1 MPRFKV
7 AFLFVLTIFL
17 SNLVDA
23 QAQFN
28 NPGPVS
34 LCINGSYYLSPTT
47 INGTFYSAN
56 SSVATVDSRG
66 YVTGIAIGTTEVS
79 LITDGGTVT
88 ASVTVGSTSSL
99 TITDNTALPNYK
111 FILNTPQ
118 GPQEMGAII
127 NYVGYKGFTYSSQTR
142 PTNTGYYRASKQV
155 SNEAGCAVPFYII
168 KCDACATIVLSDILI
183 GSQNWMEKN
192 LDVTTYRN
200 GDPIPQVTDLSAWAN
215 LTSGAWCYVNNDLS
229 NNSTYGK
236 LYNWYAVTDPRGLAP
251 EGWHVPSDADFTILS
266 NYLGGNSVAGNKMM
280 STGISLWPSPNSNAT
295 NSSGFTGV
303 PGGYRL
309 PNGGFNAL
317 GEWAVFW
324 SSDVDSYD
332 WQLRSN
338 SSRFDKYPDSKTFG
352 FSVRLLEGGHYIGQ
366 PYGGGI
372 VAYIF
377 VDGDPGYVA
386 GKQHGLIAATSDQ
399 SSGIRW
405 DNGSWVTTGATET
418 VIGKGFDNTNT
429 IISVQGTT
437 STSYAA
443 GLARA
448 HNGGGYNDWYLPSKD
463 ELHKLYLNRVAIGG
477 FTNNVYWS
485 STEKSNS
492 ASWYESFEIAP
503 FLRQSYATKGN
514 GYNVRAIR
522 TF

>member
-1 MPRFKV
+1 
-7 AFLFVLTIFL
+7 
-17 SNLVDA
+17 
-23 QAQFN
+23 
-28 NPGPVS
+28 
-34 LCINGSYYLSPTT
+34 
-47 INGTFYSAN
+47 
-56 SSVATVDSRG
+56 
-66 YVTGIAIGTTEVS
+66 
-79 LITDGGTVT
+79 
-88 ASVTVGSTSSL
+88 
-99 TITDNTALPNYK
+99 
-111 FILNTPQ
+111 
-118 GPQEMGAII
+118 
-127 NYVGYKGFTYSSQTR
+127 
-142 PTNTGYYRASKQV
+142 
-155 SNEAGCAVPFYII
+155 
-168 KCDACATIVLSDILI
+168 
-183 GSQNWMEKN
+183 
-192 LDVTTYRN
+192 
-200 GDPIPQVTDLSAWAN
+200 
-215 LTSGAWCYVNNDLS
+215 
-229 NNSTYGK
+229 
-236 LYNWYAVTDPRGLAP
+236 
-251 EGWHVPSDADFTILS
+251 
-266 NYLGGNSVAGNKMM
+266 
-280 STGISLWPSPNSNAT
+280 
-295 NSSGFTGV
+295 
-303 PGGYRL
+303 
-309 PNGGFNAL
+309 
-317 GEWAVFW
+317 
-324 SSDVDSYD
+324 VDSYD

-405 DNGSWVTTGATET
+405 DNGFWITTGATET

-429 IISVQGTT
+429 IITVQSTP

-448 HNGGGYNDWYLPSKD
+448 HDGGGYNDWYLPSKD

-522 TF
+522 AF